1 MNTVIL
7 VVAFWGARLLRDFLS
22 EIIMNRLPEGAEKGK
37 KLLFKVISFAVGW
50 AAFLLYVYFAGYYI
64 MDKEANMS
72 IALII
77 ALVPNLAIYGY
88 KLFSR
93 SAIIE

>member
-22 EIIMNRLPEGAEKGK
+22 EIVMNRLPEDSTKGK
-37 KLLFKVISFAVGW
+37 KFLFKAISFIIGW
-50 AAFLLYVYFAGYYI
+50 AAFLVYVYFAGYYI
-64 MDKEANMS
+64 MDKEANMTW
-72 IALII
+72 ALII

-93 SAIIE
+93 SIVIE